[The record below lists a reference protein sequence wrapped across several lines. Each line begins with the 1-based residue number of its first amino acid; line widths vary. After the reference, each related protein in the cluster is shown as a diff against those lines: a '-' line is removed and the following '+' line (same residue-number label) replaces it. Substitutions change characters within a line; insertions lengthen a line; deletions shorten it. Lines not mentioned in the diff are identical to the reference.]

1 MRPRVCFSWGDNHM
15 KNFWAGILWA
25 TANVAAVASAWADAA
40 QPVSQAPVAT
50 PTVTTD
56 DYARAER
63 FLPYNTTP
71 LVLHSPGP
79 ATWLPN
85 GTAWYS
91 IQTAQGTTPV
101 LVDPARRKREEGSPR
116 AKQAAAPTAPVDP
129 NTAPSPDGKLVAFI
143 RADNLWVREVSS
155 GQETQLTTDGVKD
168 FGYATDNTGWQHT
181 DHPIV
186 LWSPDSRR
194 IATFQQDQRG
204 VGETYLI
211 RTQPGHPQLE
221 RWKYA
226 MAGDPVIATL
236 RRVIIDVGSRT
247 VIPLQI
253 PPDPHR
259 SSPCYH
265 VECGDGT
272 LADAQWKADGTQLA
286 FISTSRDHKVAQLRV
301 ADAATG
307 AVRTVLEEH
316 AATYYES
323 DISESNFGAVNW
335 RYLPASNEVIWYSA
349 RDEWAHLYLYDLE
362 TGQLK
367 HQITYG
373 SWNVVQVLKVDER
386 ARTVYFLGVGR
397 EPGRS
402 PYFVQLYKV
411 GLDGKHLQ
419 LLTPENATHEVSLAP
434 SGRFFIDSYST
445 PDTPPLTVLR
455 DDSGKRLLELEKA
468 DISGLIAQGWVP
480 PTLITVKAR
489 DGSTDLHGLLFK
501 PTHFDATHRY
511 PIVNEIYPGPQ
522 VGSVNLWSDK
532 QQWKFAASRGDAPS
546 LAELGFIVVAID
558 GMGTELRSRKFHDA
572 YYGDMGD
579 NTLPD
584 QLAAMRELARRY
596 DWIDLER
603 AGIYGH
609 SGGGF
614 AAAAAMLRYPD
625 FFKVGISESGNHDQ
639 AGYTDDWGEKFQ
651 GLLQRRADGS
661 TNYDSQAN
669 QNFARNLK
677 GHLLLV
683 HGTLDENVPPNLT
696 LLLADALI
704 DANRNFDLIMLPNQ
718 HHEYVGRAQ
727 TWMIRQRWD
736 YFVRYLLGAQ
746 PPAGYELH
754 LPKAGSGASAV
765 GTEPVAP

>member
-1 MRPRVCFSWGDNHM
+1 M
-15 KNFWAGILWA
+15 KNISAGILWA
-25 TANVAAVASAWADAA
+25 TAALAAVAAA
-40 QPVSQAPVAT
+40 EPARP
-50 PTVTTD
+50 VTTE

-63 FLPYNTTP
+63 FLSYNTAP
-71 LVLHSPGP
+71 LVLRSPGP
-79 ATWLPN
+79 ATWLPD

-91 IQTAQGTTPV
+91 MQTAQGITAV
-101 LVDPARRKREEGSPR
+101 LVDPARRTREEGSPR
-116 AKQAAAPTAPVDP
+116 AKQAAAPAAPGDASG
-129 NTAPSPDGKLVAFI
+129 APSPDGKLVAFI
-143 RADNLWVREVSS
+143 RADNLWVREVAS
-155 GQETQLTTDGVKD
+155 GKETQLTIDGVKD

-204 VGETYLI
+204 VGEMYLI

-247 VIPLQI
+247 VVPLQI

-259 SSPCYH
+259 SSACYH
-265 VECGDGT
+265 VECGDGI
-272 LADAQWKADGTQLA
+272 LADAQWKADGTELA

-301 ADAATG
+301 ADATTG

-349 RDEWAHLYLYDLE
+349 RDDWAHLYLYDLK
-362 TGQLK
+362 TGKLK
-367 HQITYG
+367 HPITQG
-373 SWNVVQVLKVDER
+373 SWNVVQVLKVDEQ
-386 ARTVYFLGVGR
+386 ARLVYFLGVGR
-397 EPGRS
+397 EPGRN
-402 PYFVQLYKV
+402 PYFVQLYKI

-434 SGRFFIDSYST
+434 SGRYFIDRYST
-445 PDTPPLTVLR
+445 PDTPPITVLR
-455 DDSGKRLLELEKA
+455 DGTGKRLLDLEKA
-468 DISGLIAQGWVP
+468 DISGLAARGWVP
-480 PTLITVKAR
+480 PTFITVKAR

-501 PTHFDATHRY
+501 PTHFDATRRY

-532 QQWKFAASRGDAPS
+532 QQWKFAASRGDAQS

-584 QLAAMRELARRY
+584 QVAAMTELARRY
-596 DWIDLER
+596 DWIDLQR

-625 FFKVGISESGNHDQ
+625 FFKVGVSESGNHDQ
-639 AGYTDDWGEKFQ
+639 GGYTDDWGEKFQ
-651 GLLQRRADGS
+651 GLLERRPDGS

-704 DANRNFDLIMLPNQ
+704 NANRNFDLIMLPNQ
-718 HHEYVGRAQ
+718 NHEYTGRALA
-727 TWMIRQRWD
+727 WMTRQRWD

-746 PPAGYELH
+746 PP
-754 LPKAGSGASAV
+754 V
-765 GTEPVAP
+765 PVAP

>member
-1 MRPRVCFSWGDNHM
+1 M
-15 KNFWAGILWA
+15 KNISVGILWA
-25 TANVAAVASAWADAA
+25 TAALAAVAAAEPARADTAQSYAA
-40 QPVSQAPVAT
+40 QPASREPVAA
-50 PTVTTD
+50 PTVTAEPVTTE

-63 FLPYNTTP
+63 FLSYNTAP

-79 ATWLPN
+79 ATWLPD

-91 IQTAQGTTPV
+91 MQTAEGVTPV
-101 LVDPARRKREEGSPR
+101 LVDPARRTREEGSPR
-116 AKQAAAPTAPVDP
+116 AKEAAAPAAPVDP
-129 NTAPSPDGKLVAFI
+129 RGAPSPDGKLVAFI
-143 RADNLWVREVSS
+143 RADNLWVREVAS
-155 GQETQLTTDGVKD
+155 GQESQLTTDGVKD

-204 VGETYLI
+204 VGEMYLI

-247 VIPLQI
+247 VVPLQI

-259 SSPCYH
+259 SSACYH
-265 VECGDGT
+265 VECGDGI
-272 LADAQWKADGTQLA
+272 LADAQWKADGTELA

-301 ADAATG
+301 ADATTG

-349 RDEWAHLYLYDLE
+349 RDDWAHLYLYDLK
-362 TGQLK
+362 TGKLK
-367 HQITYG
+367 HPITQG
-373 SWNVVQVLKVDER
+373 SWNVVQVLKVDEK
-386 ARTVYFLGVGR
+386 ARLVYFLGVGR
-397 EPGRS
+397 EPGRN

-434 SGRFFIDSYST
+434 SGRYFIDRYST
-445 PDTPPLTVLR
+445 PDTPPITVLR
-455 DDSGKRLLELEKA
+455 DGSGKRLLELEKA
-468 DISGLIAQGWVP
+468 DISGLTARGWVP

-489 DGSTDLHGLLFK
+489 DGSTDLYGLLFK
-501 PTHFDATHRY
+501 PTHFDANRRY

-532 QQWKFAASRGDAPS
+532 QQWKFAASRGDAQS

-572 YYGDMGD
+572 YYGNMGD

-584 QLAAMRELARRY
+584 QVAAMTELARRY

-651 GLLQRRADGS
+651 GLLERRPDGS

-696 LLLADALI
+696 LLLVDALI
-704 DANRNFDLIMLPNQ
+704 NANRNFDLIMLPNQ
-718 HHEYVGRAQ
+718 NHEYTGRALAWV
-727 TWMIRQRWD
+727 TRRRWD

-746 PPAGYELH
+746 PP
-754 LPKAGSGASAV
+754 V
-765 GTEPVAP
+765 PVAP